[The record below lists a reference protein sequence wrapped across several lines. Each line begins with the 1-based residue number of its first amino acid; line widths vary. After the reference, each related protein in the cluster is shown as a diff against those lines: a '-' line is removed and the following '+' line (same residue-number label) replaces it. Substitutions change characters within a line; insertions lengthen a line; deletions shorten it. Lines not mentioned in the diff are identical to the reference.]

1 MKNRNEIG
9 AIETVF
15 DGYRFRSRLEA
26 RWAVFFK
33 TASIRY
39 IYEPE
44 CFRLPSG
51 KLYLPDFYLPD
62 VNMRTTEDK
71 GGIYVEVESSTTN
84 YYGTDYLDELS
95 WITGRSVL
103 LVQGMPKVGG
113 HCEFTCTPYNITWD
127 IDMHFMRCY
136 KCLRV
141 RAQYRDCCQL
151 CEYCLMQSGEK
162 SRCDAAHPSLVHAV
176 KVARSYRFDKRG

>member
-1 MKNRNEIG
+1 MRNQNEIG
-9 AIETVF
+9 AIETVY

-33 TASIRY
+33 TAGIRY
-39 IYEPE
+39 TYE
-44 CFRLPSG
+44 
-51 KLYLPDFYLPD
+51 LYLSCFYLPE

-71 GGIYVEVESSTTN
+71 GGIYVVVEPSTPN
-84 YYGTDYLDELS
+84 YYRTDYLDELS

-113 HCEFTCTPYNITWD
+113 HYEFTCTFYCINWD

-141 RAQYRDCCQL
+141 CVRHRDCCEL
-151 CEYCLMQSGEK
+151 CEYCLKQSGEK

-176 KVARSYRFDKRG
+176 KVARSYRFGNH

>member
-1 MKNRNEIG
+1 MRNRNEIG
-9 AIETVF
+9 AIETAY

-33 TASIRY
+33 TAGIRY
-39 IYEPE
+39 IYE
-44 CFRLPSG
+44 
-51 KLYLPDFYLPD
+51 LYLSCFYLPE

-71 GGIYVEVESSTTN
+71 GGIYVVVEPSTPN
-84 YYGTDYLDELS
+84 YYQTDYLDELS

-113 HCEFTCTPYNITWD
+113 HYKFTCTPYCITWD

-141 RAQYRDCCQL
+141 RVQYGNCCEP
-151 CEYCLMQSGEK
+151 CEYCLKQSGEK
-162 SRCDAAHPSLVHAV
+162 SRCDAVHPSLVHAV
-176 KVARSYRFDKRG
+176 KVARSYRFDRRG